1 MAATTPSSSSK
12 ISWLTLVFTFLT
24 LLVHVSGRDPVYI
37 SGVGYDGKK
46 SDSLDVSRTP
56 SLYTGDF
63 ADCLDGGSL
72 FNVTKFDAAYYADN
86 LTVLFHFDGTTNLRK
101 ESLIRKYLAIV
112 SPAFNALTPIPQ
124 FIYRSMHTGKTDST

>member
-12 ISWLTLVFTFLT
+12 ISLLTLLFTFFT

-101 ESLIRKYLAIV
+101 ESLIRKLFSVA
-112 SPAFNALTPIPQ
+112 AHTNNALT
-124 FIYRSMHTGKTDST
+124 HTASSHIG